1 MSSYEEL
8 SMVLEVSVIVYSVFS
23 NGGIIIAY
31 AIIYVIIRR
40 VYRDML
46 KNSEGEQSQVE
57 KKDYG
62 GVIQQNMQ
70 SLFILFFSIC

>member
-8 SMVLEVSVIVYSVFS
+8 VLEVSVIVYSVFS